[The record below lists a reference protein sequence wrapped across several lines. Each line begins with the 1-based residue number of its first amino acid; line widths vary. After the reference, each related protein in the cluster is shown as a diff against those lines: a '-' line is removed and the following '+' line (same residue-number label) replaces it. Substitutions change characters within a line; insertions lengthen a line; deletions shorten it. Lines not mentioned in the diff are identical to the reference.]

1 MARCVHLHRALA
13 AILLTVVAGLA
24 PDRTGAQLPTPPNR
38 FYGTV
43 QINGVPAPDGTS
55 VLALMGDN
63 ECGRTETVGG
73 AYRLDVPAAVAR
85 PGCGGEGQ
93 AVRFRV
99 AGVIA
104 PQSAPWRGASFTE
117 LHLSVQIAPF
127 ATAALDLGSPCIPPA
142 GQARCDPARL
152 RLWNGEPEA
161 WNLLFRALGAPDPA
175 PDRVFAEVIRM
186 RLEAGDPALVALFA
200 QRLGW
205 PYVRITAIH
214 FRGTPPAEP
223 DEYVEITNLGGA
235 PQVMT
240 GWRLRIGSSGAEFRF
255 QPGAVLQ
262 AGQRCRAYTNLTRAD
277 SCPGFGF
284 GSTFGLWDDD
294 GDIATLTVDAPAI
307 VADHTAYRADPLHQP
322 PPPLLRGIADAQ

>member
-1 MARCVHLHRALA
+1 MARCVRPFRILA
-13 AILLTVVAGLA
+13 VMLLATAAAVGGIPVA
-24 PDRTGAQLPTPPNR
+24 AQIPTPPNR

-43 QINGVPAPDGTS
+43 QVNGAPAPDGTR
-55 VLALMGDN
+55 VLALIGDT
-63 ECGRTETVGG
+63 ECGRTDTVDG
-73 AYRLDVPAAVAR
+73 AYRLDVPAAAMR
-85 PGCGGEGQ
+85 AGCGSEGQ
-93 AVRFRV
+93 VVRFRV
-99 AGVIA
+99 AGMPVS
-104 PQSAPWRGASFTE
+104 QTAPWRGASFTE
-117 LHLSVQIAPF
+117 LHLTVHIPLF
-127 ATAALDLGSPCIPPA
+127 DTAALDLGSPCIPPP

-152 RLWNGEPEA
+152 RLWNGEQEA
-161 WNLLFRALGAPDPA
+161 WNLLFRALGAPDPT

-205 PYVRITAIH
+205 PYVKVTAVR

-223 DEYVEITNLGGA
+223 DEYVEIANLGGG
-235 PQVMT
+235 PQIMT

-284 GSTFGLWDDD
+284 GSTFGLWDNDTD
-294 GDIATLTVDAPAI
+294 TATLTVDQPAL
-307 VADHTAYRADPLHQP
+307 VADRTAYRADPLNQP
-322 PPPLLRGIADAQ
+322 PPPLLRGIISAQ